1 MTMTD
6 EPLSEETVDQLEQL
20 RAEVEEWKNVALR
33 ARADFDNLQRRAA
46 LREQELL
53 NYAAE
58 HTISKMLPILDDL
71 HMAVESSKNAT
82 DVESIRSGL
91 ELIFTKAVGIF
102 SSVGLTPIEGG
113 EGQPF
118 NVDYHESL
126 MHMPSA
132 DVPEGHVVQVVQRG
146 YLLNDKVIRHSKVI
160 TSAGAE

>member
-6 EPLSEETVDQLEQL
+6 EPVTNETMDELEQL
-20 RAEVEEWKNVALR
+20 RAEVEEWKNTALR

-46 LREQELL
+46 LREQELQSF
-53 NYAAE
+53 AAE
-58 HTISKMLPILDDL
+58 HTITKMLPILDDL
-71 HMAVESSKNAT
+71 HVAVESSKNAT
-82 DVESIRSGL
+82 DVDAVRAGL

-102 SSVGLTPIEGG
+102 ASVGLTPIEGG

-126 MHMPSA
+126 MHMPTA